1 MQYMKVF
8 MLVCLLF
15 PLAGIQPITMA
26 GNMTD
31 ILAQQVSLQQVLEV
45 QIFQAGFVGVS
56 GEIWKIE
63 PSGQWYMA
71 EFVNSQ
77 VHQPHR
83 SGQLTDDQLRDL
95 ERVLSEQDFNTL
107 PDQFGQDPEVN
118 PQTIT
123 IRFGAVEKSLMLN
136 AGEDLDAIF
145 LVPSQSKDLGRF
157 RTVYH
162 AIETLL
168 H

>member
-1 MQYMKVF
+1 MQYVKVF
-8 MLVCLLF
+8 MIACLLF

-31 ILAQQVSLQQVLEV
+31 VLAQEVSLQQVLEV
-45 QIFQAGFVGVS
+45 QISQAGFVGVS

-63 PSGQWYMA
+63 PSGQWCVA

-83 SGQLTDDQLRDL
+83 SGQLADDQLRAL
-95 ERVLSEQDFNTL
+95 ARVLSEQDFNTL
-107 PDQFGQDPEVN
+107 PDQFGQDPEIN

-123 IRFGAVEKSLMLN
+123 IRFGAMEKSLMLN
-136 AGEDLDAIF
+136 AGEDLDAII
-145 LVPSQSKDLGRF
+145 LGPSQSKDLGRF
-157 RTVYH
+157 RTLYH
-162 AIETLL
+162 AVETLL